1 MAGTGEGAIMTLKFL
16 IAPDF
21 SPERFAGWHMLNT
34 VLQRRSGVH
43 LHLVT
48 PANAQEQAELLSSG
62 QADIVYANPFD
73 ATDMIRN
80 LGYVPFAR
88 PAERYDEM
96 VIATGADSGLTSV
109 EELKP
114 GCKIALTENRDVKLI
129 GLRLLEPADLNESL
143 IEWVKVDSHQA
154 AARKAMKGEVDAAFF
169 LADAFASLTRL
180 TRAQLTVLVESAI
193 SDISHVLLVH
203 PRIGADLSAINNAFL
218 GIGKMPGDT
227 DLLEALGLPH
237 GFESMTQEQAEF
249 MIDLMDTL
257 LD

>member
-1 MAGTGEGAIMTLKFL
+1 MMLNFL

-21 SPERFAGWHMLNT
+21 SPEHFAGWHLLNT
-34 VLQRRSGVH
+34 VLQRRSGIH

-48 PANAQEQAELLSSG
+48 PASAHEQAEMLTSG
-62 QADIVYANPFD
+62 KADIVYANPFD

-88 PAERYDEM
+88 PAQRYDEM
-96 VIATGADSGLTSV
+96 VIATSSESGFNQV
-109 EELKP
+109 EDLKP
-114 GCKIALTENRDVKLI
+114 GCRIAVTENRDVKLI

-143 IEWVKVDSHQA
+143 IEWVKVDSYQA
-154 AARKAMKGEVDAAFF
+154 AARKAIKGEVDAAFF

-180 TRAQLTVLVESAI
+180 TRSQLRVLVESAI
-193 SDISHVLLVH
+193 SDISHVLLVK
-203 PRIGADLSAINNAFL
+203 PQAEIDLPAIKTAFSSIGQSA
-218 GIGKMPGDT
+218 GDQ
-227 DLLEALGLPH
+227 DLLDSLGLPK
-237 GFESMTQEQAEF
+237 GFEAMTQEQAEF